1 MIIKQ
6 TEFVKSAVN
15 PSHFPEPEFPE
26 VAFAGRSNVGKSSLI
41 NTIVNRKYLVKTSA
55 KPGCTQ
61 LINFFKIN
69 NNTFF
74 VDLPGYGY
82 AKVSKTIRSQWGG
95 MVERYLNQRANL
107 MGVVLLIDIRREPQK
122 EELQLIEWLGLRGI
136 PCLRVLTKADKL
148 SRQKQINRV
157 SEIAKILMCRK
168 EDIILFSATSKQGK
182 DDILQELNAL
192 FNGVQPLP
200 LCDSTQT
207 DSNIE

>member
-6 TEFVKSAVN
+6 AEFVKSAVN
-15 PSHFPEPEFPE
+15 PSHFPEPEFQE
-26 VAFAGRSNVGKSSLI
+26 IAFAGRSNVGKSSLI
-41 NTIVNRKYLVKTSA
+41 NTLVNRKSLVKTSG

-69 NNTFF
+69 ENSFF

-82 AKVSKTIRSQWGG
+82 AKVSKKIRSQWGG
-95 MVERYLNQRANL
+95 MVERYLNQRENL

-122 EELQLIEWLGLRGI
+122 EEFQLMQWLVGRGI

-148 SRQKQINRV
+148 SRQKQLNRV
-157 SEIAKILMCRK
+157 AAIAKLLMCSK

-182 DDILQELNAL
+182 DDIL
-192 FNGVQPLP
+192 
-200 LCDSTQT
+200 
-207 DSNIE
+207 

>member
-41 NTIVNRKYLVKTSA
+41 NTILNRKNLVKTSS

-69 NNTFF
+69 NNLFF

-82 AKVSKTIRSQWGG
+82 AKVSKEIRSKWGD
-95 MVERYLNQRANL
+95 MIERYLRQRANL
-107 MGVVLLIDIRREPQK
+107 MGVVLLIDIRREPQQ
-122 EELQLIEWLGLRGI
+122 EEFQLMEWLVNRGI

-148 SRQKQINRV
+148 SNQKQINRINEM
-157 SEIAKILMCRK
+157 SKILMCKK

-182 DDILQELNAL
+182 DDILQELNTL
-192 FNGVQPLP
+192 FTGGA
-200 LCDSTQT
+200 S
-207 DSNIE
+207 SGS

>member
-6 TEFVKSAVN
+6 TEFIKSAVD
-15 PSHFPEPEFPE
+15 PSHFPDPEFPE

-41 NTIVNRKYLVKTSA
+41 NTIINRKNLVKTSS

-69 NNTFF
+69 ENTFF

-82 AKVSKTIRSQWGG
+82 AKVSKKIRSQWGG
-95 MVERYLNQRANL
+95 MVERYLNQRENL

-122 EELQLIEWLGLRGI
+122 EEFQLMDWLAGRGI

-148 SRQKQINRV
+148 SRQKQLVRV
-157 SEIAKILMCRK
+157 TEISKILMCKK

-182 DDILQELNAL
+182 DEILKELNTL
-192 FNGVQPLP
+192 FHGL
-200 LCDSTQT
+200 
-207 DSNIE
+207 